1 MNELK
6 LIKVNELEIGDEI
19 IISSYSKLKY
29 LKVLKLPKLKTNNWG
44 DYYTNVKCSLS
55 KKRMKNGNFEW
66 NVFIFEQDVT
76 KHNSIVYQNL
86 NNRHILLVKKELI
99 KSL

>member
-29 LKVLKLPKLKTNNWG
+29 LKVLKLPKLKTSRWG
-44 DYYTNVKCSLS
+44 DYYTNVKCSIKQKHCVS
-55 KKRMKNGNFEW
+55 KWGKNINI
-66 NVFIFEQDVT
+66 NIFEQDVT
-76 KHNSIVYQNL
+76 QHNSVIYQDL
-86 NNRHILLVKKELI
+86 NNRDILLVKRENN
-99 KSL
+99 

>member
-6 LIKVNELEIGDEI
+6 LIKVSELEVGDEI

-29 LKVLKLPKLKTNNWG
+29 LKVIKLPELKTNSWG
-44 DYYTNVKCSLS
+44 DYYTNVKCSLL
-55 KKRMKNGNFEW
+55 KKIMKNGSFEW
-66 NVFIFEQDVT
+66 NTFPFEQDVT

-86 NNRHILLVKKELI
+86 NNRDILLVKRENN
-99 KSL
+99 

>member
-19 IISSYSKLKY
+19 IISSYSNLKY

-44 DYYTNVKCSLS
+44 DYYSNVKCSIKQEHHVS
-55 KKRMKNGNFEW
+55 KWGKNINT
-66 NVFIFEQDVT
+66 NIFEQDVT
-76 KHNSIVYQNL
+76 QHNAIVYQDL
-86 NNRHILLVKKELI
+86 NNRHILLVKRENN
-99 KSL
+99 

>member
-19 IISSYSKLKY
+19 IISSYSNLKY
-29 LKVLKLPKLKTNNWG
+29 LKVLKLPKLKTGSWK

-66 NVFIFEQDVT
+66 NVSIFEPDTTQ
-76 KHNSIVYQNL
+76 HNSIIYQDL
-86 NNRHILLVKKELI
+86 NNRHILLVKRENN
-99 KSL
+99 

>member
-6 LIKVNELEIGDEI
+6 LIKISELERGDEI
-19 IISSYSKLKY
+19 IISSYSNLKY
-29 LKVLKLPKLKTNNWG
+29 LKVIKLPKLKTGSWK

-66 NVFIFEQDVT
+66 NVSIFETDVT
-76 KHNSIVYQNL
+76 KHNSVIYQDL
-86 NNRHILLVKKELI
+86 NNRDILLVKRENN
-99 KSL
+99 

>member
-6 LIKVNELEIGDEI
+6 LIKISELEIGDEI

-29 LKVLKLPKLKTNNWG
+29 LKVVKLPKLKTSSWK

-66 NVFIFEQDVT
+66 NVSIFETDVT
-76 KHNSIVYQNL
+76 KHNSIIYQNL
-86 NNRHILLVKKELI
+86 NDRDILLVKRENN
-99 KSL
+99 

>member
-6 LIKVNELEIGDEI
+6 LIKISELEIGDEI

-29 LKVLKLPKLKTNNWG
+29 LKVLKLPKLKTGSWK

-66 NVFIFEQDVT
+66 NVLIFEQDVT

-86 NNRHILLVKKELI
+86 NNRHILLVKKRI
-99 KSL
+99 N

>member
-6 LIKVNELEIGDEI
+6 LIKVDELEIGDEI
-19 IISSYSKLKY
+19 IISSYSNLKY
-29 LKVLKLPKLKTNNWG
+29 LKIIKLPKLKTNSWR

-66 NVFIFEQDVT
+66 NVSIFEPDVT
-76 KHNSIVYQNL
+76 QHNSVIYQNL
-86 NNRHILLVKKELI
+86 NNRDILLVKRENN
-99 KSL
+99 

>member
-6 LIKVNELEIGDEI
+6 LIKISELEIGDEI
-19 IISSYSKLKY
+19 IISSYSNLKY
-29 LKVLKLPKLKTNNWG
+29 LKVVKLPKLKTGSWK

-66 NVFIFEQDVT
+66 NVSIFEPDTTQ
-76 KHNSIVYQNL
+76 HNSIIYQDL
-86 NNRHILLVKKELI
+86 NNRHILLVKRENN
-99 KSL
+99 

>member
-6 LIKVNELEIGDEI
+6 LIKVSELEVGDEI

-55 KKRMKNGNFEW
+55 KKRMKNSNFEW
-66 NVFIFEQDVT
+66 NVSIFEPDVT
-76 KHNSIVYQNL
+76 QHNSIIYQNL
-86 NNRHILLVKKELI
+86 NNRHILLVKRENN
-99 KSL
+99 

>member
-19 IISSYSKLKY
+19 IISSYSNLKY
-29 LKVLKLPKLKTNNWG
+29 LKVVKLPKLKTSRWG

-55 KKRMKNGNFEW
+55 KKSMKNGNFEW
-66 NVFIFEQDVT
+66 NVLIFEQDVT

-86 NNRHILLVKKELI
+86 NNRDILLVKRENN
-99 KSL
+99 

>member
-6 LIKVNELEIGDEI
+6 LIKISELEIGDEI

-29 LKVLKLPKLKTNNWG
+29 LKVLKLPKLKTNSWW
-44 DYYTNVKCSLS
+44 DYYTNVKCSLL
-55 KKRMKNGNFEW
+55 KKIMKDGNFEW
-66 NVFIFEQDVT
+66 NAFPFEQDVT

-86 NNRHILLVKKELI
+86 NNRDILLVKRENN
-99 KSL
+99 

>member
-6 LIKVNELEIGDEI
+6 LIKVSELEIGDEI
-19 IISSYSKLKY
+19 IISSYSNLKY
-29 LKVLKLPKLKTNNWG
+29 LKIIKLPKLKTNSWR

-66 NVFIFEQDVT
+66 NVSIFEPDVT
-76 KHNSIVYQNL
+76 QHNSVIYQDL
-86 NNRHILLVKKELI
+86 NNRDILLVKRENN
-99 KSL
+99 

>member
-6 LIKVNELEIGDEI
+6 LIKVGELEIGDEI
-19 IISSYSKLKY
+19 IISSYSNLKY
-29 LKVLKLPKLKTNNWG
+29 LKIIKLPKLKTNSWR

-66 NVFIFEQDVT
+66 NVSIFEPDVT
-76 KHNSIVYQNL
+76 QHNSVIYQDL
-86 NNRHILLVKKELI
+86 NNRDILLVKRENN
-99 KSL
+99 